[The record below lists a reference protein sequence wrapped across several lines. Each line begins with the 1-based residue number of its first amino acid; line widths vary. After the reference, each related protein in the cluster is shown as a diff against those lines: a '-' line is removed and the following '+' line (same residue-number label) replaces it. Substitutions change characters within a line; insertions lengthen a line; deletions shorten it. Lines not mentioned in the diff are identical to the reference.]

1 MICIR
6 VGITKSCWHWL
17 IHNRGFII
25 SHLSSSGDAGQGIAS
40 LVVAIISLSARLRA
54 MHVKDVVEQGS
65 GGLQDRS

>member
-1 MICIR
+1 MHKGWDYQILLAL
-6 VGITKSCWHWL
+6 VNTY
-17 IHNRGFII
+17 NRGFII